1 MLTSMPE
8 AKLPEGLDGHCD
20 ARFADVAS
28 ILAGQLASGDHH
40 GLAFSAYFRG
50 EPVMDVWGGNRKSP
64 EGEAPWQQDTMAI
77 CWSTTKG
84 VVATALHMAMER
96 KGIDYDAPVASVWP
110 EFAANGKDK
119 ITIRHLLCHEAGV
132 PQIRDVIDD
141 ARELGD
147 WDHMVSKMESLEP
160 LWEPGTANGYHAITF
175 GYHVGECLRRI
186 DGRDVPTFLK
196 EELAGPLGLDG
207 LFIGTPPSEHHRIAP
222 LLRPEAPTLAGG
234 QDPEATYESM
244 IPKDTIPYKALGPR
258 GNLFEFLDSPEGWSS
273 VIPAISGVFTA
284 RSLAKMYSAMERNGE
299 IGGTRIMKPATVAH
313 ATDVQND
320 RADLVIMVAP
330 RWRMGYM
337 SAGAIPVLGPNHE
350 GYGHVGLGG
359 TFAGADPKA
368 EVSFA
373 LVYDLFGQT
382 ELLGA
387 ARGAAVS
394 YATVAAAE
402 AAR

>member
-1 MLTSMPE
+1 
-8 AKLPEGLDGHCD
+8 
-20 ARFADVAS
+20 
-28 ILAGQLASGDHH
+28 
-40 GLAFSAYFRG
+40 
-50 EPVMDVWGGNRKSP
+50 
-64 EGEAPWQQDTMAI
+64 MAI

-110 EFAANGKDK
+110 EFGANGKDK

-132 PQIRDVIDD
+132 PQIRDVIEDST
-141 ARELGD
+141 ELGD
-147 WDHMVSKMESLEP
+147 WDHMVSKMEGLSP

-175 GYHVGECLRRI
+175 GYHVGETLRRI

-196 EELAGPLGLDG
+196 EELSEPLGLDG
-207 LFIGTPPSEHHRIAP
+207 LFIGTPAAEHYRIAP
-222 LLRPEAPTLAGG
+222 LMRPTAPTLAGG
-234 QDPEATYESM
+234 EDPEATYEAM
-244 IPKDTIPYKALGPR
+244 IPKDTIQYKALGPR
-258 GNLFEFLDSPEGWSS
+258 GNLFEYLDSPDGWSA

-284 RSLAKMYSAMERNGE
+284 RSLAKLYAAMQRDGE
-299 IGGTRIMKPATVAH
+299 VDGTRIMKPGSVAH

-330 RWRMGYM
+330 RWRLGYM
-337 SAGAIPVLGPNHE
+337 SAGSIPVLGPNKE

>member
-1 MLTSMPE
+1 MPD
-8 AKLPEGLDGHCD
+8 AKLPAGLEGRCD
-20 ARFADVAS
+20 KRFIDVAN
-28 ILAGQLASGDHH
+28 ILAGQIEAGDHH
-40 GLAFSAYFRG
+40 GLAFAAYFRG
-50 EPVMDVWGGNRKSP
+50 EPVVDIWGGSRNSP
-64 EGEAPWQQDTMAI
+64 DGESPWQEDTMAI

-84 VVATALHMAMER
+84 VVATALHMAAER
-96 KGIDYDAPVASVWP
+96 KGIDLDSPVASVWP
-110 EFAANGKDK
+110 EFGSNGKDK

-141 ARELGD
+141 ATELGD
-147 WDHMVSKMESLEP
+147 WDHMAEKMAGLEP

-175 GYHVGECLRRI
+175 GFHVGETLRRI
-186 DGRDVPTFLK
+186 DGRDVPTFLR
-196 EELAGPLGLDG
+196 EELSEPLGLDG

-222 LLRPEAPTLAGG
+222 LMRPEAPTLAGG
-234 QDPEATYESM
+234 QDPEATYEAM
-244 IPKDTIPYKALGPR
+244 IPKDTVQYKALGPR
-258 GNLFEFLDSPEGWSS
+258 GNLFEFLDSPAGWSAC
-273 VIPAISGVFTA
+273 IPAISGVFTA
-284 RSLAKMYSAMERNGE
+284 RSLAKLYAAMERDGE
-299 IGGTRIMKPATVAH
+299 IDGVRIMKPSTVAH

-330 RWRMGYM
+330 RWRLGYM
-337 SAGAIPVLGPNHE
+337 SAGSIPVLGPNHE

-359 TFAGADPKA
+359 TYAGADPKA
-368 EVSFA
+368 ECSFA

-394 YATVAAAE
+394 YAMVAAAE